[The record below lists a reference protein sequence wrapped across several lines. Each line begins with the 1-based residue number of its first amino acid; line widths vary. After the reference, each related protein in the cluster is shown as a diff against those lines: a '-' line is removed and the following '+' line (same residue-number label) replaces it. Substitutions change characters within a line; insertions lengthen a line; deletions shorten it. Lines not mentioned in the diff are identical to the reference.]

1 MHEEQLFQIAI
12 TMIPEIGAVHTN
24 ALIANFGSASAI
36 FQAKKKEIGLVNGIG
51 ERKAK
56 LIKDFTNFSAAEKEL
71 NFCLKNNFQIIFQTD
86 DTFPKRLLNCSD
98 APVLLY
104 FNGNCNLNAGKVIS
118 IVGTRNNSDYGK
130 QVAEQ
135 LISALPNQNLL
146 ILSGLAFGIDAI
158 AHKAALKNKIPT
170 VGVLAH
176 GLDRI
181 YPQLHKNLSKEM
193 LAEGGLLTEF
203 RKGELPDKHNFPKRN
218 RIVAGMADA
227 TIVIETATKGGS
239 MITAELSSTY
249 HRELFAV
256 PGKITDTK
264 SGGCNQLI
272 KDNKAN
278 LFNGTADFLEWM
290 GWMEKKVFPKK
301 QRLLI
306 YEFTKEELLIADLL
320 RNSEG
325 KSIDELYLKSGLSS
339 SAFASAI
346 LSLEL
351 QNAIAALPGK
361 MFRLID

>member
-1 MHEEQLFQIAI
+1 MQEEQLFQIAI
-12 TMIPEIGAVHTN
+12 TMIPEIGSVHTS
-24 ALIANFGSASAI
+24 ALVANFGAASAI
-36 FQAKKKEIGLVNGIG
+36 FQAKKKDLSLVDGIG

-86 DTFPKRLLNCSD
+86 DTFPKRLLNCYD

-104 FNGNCNLNAGKVIS
+104 FNGNCNLNASKVIS

-130 QVAEQ
+130 QVTEQ
-135 LISALPNQNLL
+135 FISTLPTEN
-146 ILSGLAFGIDAI
+146 IIITSGLAFGIDAI
-158 AHKAALKNKIPT
+158 AHKAALKNKIAT

-193 LAEGGLLTEF
+193 IPEGGLLTEF
-203 RKGELPDKHNFPKRN
+203 RKGVLPDKHNFPKRN

-239 MITAELSSTY
+239 MITAELCSTY

-256 PGKITDTK
+256 PGKITDIK
-264 SGGCNQLI
+264 SSGCNQLI
-272 KDNKAN
+272 KNNNAN

-290 GWMEKKVFPKK
+290 GWQDKQVVPKK

-306 YEFTKEELLIADLL
+306 YEFTKEELIIADLL
-320 RNSEG
+320 RNCEG

-351 QNAIAALPGK
+351 QNAVTALPGK